1 MNTIP
6 HALRLSGTEAY
17 NHTEEKRFLM
27 IGERANVA
35 GSPVFARLVRE
46 GNLEAAVDIARQQ
59 VANGA
64 NVIDICFDD
73 GLIDGKAMMSR
84 FLQLL
89 QGEPDV
95 AKVPIMIDSSKWEIL
110 EEGLKYLQG
119 KGIVNSISLKEGEE
133 NFKNQAR
140 HIMRYGAAVVVMAF
154 DENGQAASYEEKI
167 RICSRAYHI
176 LVDEVGFNQDDI
188 IFDPNIL
195 TVATGIEEHN
205 NYAIDFI
212 NATRW
217 IKENLPGAKI
227 SGGVSNISFS
237 FRGNN
242 KVREAM
248 HSAFLYHAGLAGMD
262 MGIVNA
268 GMLELYD
275 EIPKEL
281 LNCVEDVLLNRRAD
295 STERLLDL
303 AESFKGVGGKK
314 IEEDLSWREASVEK
328 RLEHALLRGI
338 DKYIDE
344 DTEEA
349 RLKYVRPLKVIEGPL
364 MDGMGV
370 VGDLFGAG
378 KMFLPQVVKS
388 ARVMKKAVAWLF
400 PYMEADKAEHLAGD
414 IAALMAENPALTD
427 AEALALAERGRSAGR
442 FLIATVKGDVHDI
455 GKNIVG
461 VVLSCNGFEVT
472 DMGVMVSCDKI
483 LAKAIE
489 LGADI
494 IGLSGLITPS
504 LDEMVHVAKE
514 MEKRGFRIPLLIG
527 GATTSAAHTAIKISQ
542 HYSGQVVHVLDASR
556 SVPVTTSLLS
566 KEQKEKFGHENKAKQ
581 QVLRDNFLGG
591 PKKATLTLAEA
602 RAAGPKLDWDAY
614 EPPIP
619 FFTGTRSVS
628 NPSLAELAKFIDWT
642 PFFHA
647 WELRGVWDRA
657 TKTLKTKN
665 VEGAAEAAKLYHDA
679 IEWVD
684 QIIAE
689 NRFRAEGIYGFYP
702 ANSEGDDIIVWTD
715 VSRTT
720 ERMRFHTLRQQLK
733 KDSGKPNVALADW
746 IAPARAND
754 YIGGFV
760 VGIHGAHEYADELDA
775 QIDPYGSIMVKAIA
789 DRFAEAFAEFL
800 HHQAR
805 IEWGYETEDELTHD
819 QLIHENYQGIRPA
832 PGYPAQPDHT
842 EKPPL
847 FELLGASKATG
858 VTLTES
864 CAMHPGAAVC
874 GLYFSH
880 PESHYFAL
888 SELQKDQIED
898 YAKRKGIPLE
908 EAEKWLGPWLGYA

>member
-1 MNTIP
+1 MKTIP

-17 NHTEEKRFLM
+17 NHTADKRFLM

-35 GSPVFARLVRE
+35 GSPQFAKLVRA
-46 GNLEAAVDIARQQ
+46 GDLEAAVEVARQQ
-59 VANGA
+59 VGNGA

-95 AKVPIMIDSSKWEIL
+95 AKVPIMVDSSKWEIL

-133 NFKNQAR
+133 NFKKQAS

-205 NYAIDFI
+205 NYALDFI

-217 IKENLPGAKI
+217 IKENLPGAKV

-281 LNCVEDVLLNRRAD
+281 LVCVEDVLLNRRAD
-295 STERLLDL
+295 STERLLEL
-303 AESFKGVGGKK
+303 AESYKNVSGKK
-314 IEEDLSWREASVEK
+314 IEEDLAWRDEPVEK

-349 RLKYVRPLKVIEGPL
+349 RVKYVRPLKVIEGPL

-400 PYMEADKAEHLAGD
+400 PYMEADKAEYLAGD

-427 AEALALAERGRSAGR
+427 DEALKLAERGRSAGR

-483 LAKAIE
+483 LAKAVE
-489 LGADI
+489 LGADV

-514 MEKRGFRIPLLIG
+514 MERLGFKVPLLIG
-527 GATTSAAHTAIKISQ
+527 GATTSAAHTAIKIAQ
-542 HYSGQVVHVLDASR
+542 HYSGPVVHVLDASR

-566 KEQKEKFGHENKAKQ
+566 KDQREGFALENREKQ
-581 QVLRDNFLGG
+581 QKLRDNFLGG
-591 PKKATLTLAEA
+591 PKKETLTLEQA
-602 RAAGPKLDWDAY
+602 RAAGPKLDWENY
-614 EPPIP
+614 TPPVP
-619 FFTGTRSVS
+619 SFTGTRSTN
-628 NPSLAELAKFIDWT
+628 NPSLRELVKFIDWT

-647 WELRGVWDRA
+647 WELRGVWDR
-657 TKTLKTKN
+657 TTDTLKTKN
-665 VEGAAEAAKLYHDA
+665 EAGAAEAAKLYQDA
-679 IEWVD
+679 LTWVD
-684 QIIAE
+684 RIIAE
-689 NRFRAEGIYGFYP
+689 DRFRAEGIHGFFP
-702 ANSEGDDIIVWTD
+702 ANRDGDDIIVWTD
-715 VSRTT
+715 ETRAT
-720 ERMRFHTLRQQLK
+720 ERMRFHSLRQQLK

-746 IAPARAND
+746 VAGGHTPD

-760 VGIHGAHEYADELDA
+760 VGIHGAHEYAEELDQ
-775 QIDPYGSIMVKAIA
+775 QIDPYGAIMVKAIA

-805 IEWGYETEDELTHD
+805 VEWGYETEDELTHD

-847 FELLGASKATG
+847 FELLGASEATG

-880 PESHYFAL
+880 PDSHYFAI

-898 YAKRKGIPLE
+898 YARRKGISLQ

>member
-1 MNTIP
+1 MKTIP

-17 NHTEEKRFLM
+17 NHTTDKRFLM

-35 GSPVFARLVRE
+35 GSPQFAKLVRA
-46 GNLEAAVDIARQQ
+46 GDLEAAVEVARQQ
-59 VANGA
+59 VDNGA

-95 AKVPIMIDSSKWEIL
+95 AKVPIMVDSSKWEIL

-154 DENGQAASYEEKI
+154 DENGQAATYEEKI
-167 RICSRAYHI
+167 RICERAYRI

-275 EIPKEL
+275 EIPKDL
-281 LNCVEDVLLNRRAD
+281 LECVEDVLLNRRPD

-303 AESFKGVGGKK
+303 AESYKNVGGKK
-314 IEEDLSWREASVEK
+314 IEEDLSWRDEPVEK

-349 RLKYVRPLKVIEGPL
+349 RLKYGRPLKVIEGPL

-400 PYMEADKAEHLAGD
+400 PYMEADKAEFLAGD
-414 IAALMAENPALTD
+414 IAAILLENPALTD
-427 AEALALAERGRSAGR
+427 EEALKLAERGRSAGR

-483 LAKAIE
+483 LAKAKE
-489 LGADI
+489 LEADV

-514 MEKRGFRIPLLIG
+514 MERLGFTVPLLIG
-527 GATTSAAHTAIKISQ
+527 GATTSAAHTAIKIAQ
-542 HYSGQVVHVLDASR
+542 HYSGPVVHVLDASR
-556 SVPVTTSLLS
+556 SVPVTTSLIS
-566 KEQKEKFGHENKAKQ
+566 KEQREGFARENREKQ
-581 QVLRDNFLGG
+581 QKLRDNFLGG
-591 PKKATLTLAEA
+591 PKKETLTLAEA
-602 RAAGPKLDWDAY
+602 RAAGPKFDWAGY
-614 EPPIP
+614 TPPVP
-619 FFTGTRSVS
+619 FFTGTRVIS
-628 NPSLAELAKFIDWT
+628 NPSLRDLAAFIDWT

-647 WELRGVWDRA
+647 WELRGVWDREN
-657 TKTLKTKN
+657 KILKTKN
-665 VEGAAEAAKLYHDA
+665 AAGAVEAGKLYQDA
-679 IEWVD
+679 MAWVD
-684 QIIAE
+684 RIVAE
-689 NRFRAEGIYGFYP
+689 DRFRAECTYGFFP
-702 ANSEGDDIIVWTD
+702 ANADGDDIIVWRD
-715 VSRTT
+715 EKRTT
-720 ERMRFHTLRQQLK
+720 ERMRFHSLRQQLK

-746 IAPARAND
+746 VAPTSND

-760 VGIHGAHEYADELDA
+760 VGIHGADEFADELDKEN
-775 QIDPYGSIMVKAIA
+775 DPYGSIMIKAVA
-789 DRFAEAFAEFL
+789 DRFAEACAEFL
-800 HHQAR
+800 HHKAR
-805 IEWGYETEDELTHD
+805 VEWGYETEDELTHD
-819 QLIHENYQGIRPA
+819 QLIHENYRGIRPA

-842 EKPPL
+842 EKPLL
-847 FELLGASKATG
+847 FELLGASEATG

-874 GLYFSH
+874 GLLFSH
-880 PESHYFAL
+880 PDSHYFAL

-898 YAKRKGIPLE
+898 YARRKGITLE